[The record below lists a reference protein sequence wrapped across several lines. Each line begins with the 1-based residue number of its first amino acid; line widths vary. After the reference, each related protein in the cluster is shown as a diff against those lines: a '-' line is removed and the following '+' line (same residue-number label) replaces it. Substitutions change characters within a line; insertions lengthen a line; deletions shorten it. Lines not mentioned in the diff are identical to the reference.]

1 MFFATRAGEIDY
13 GNHRKD
19 EVMLARLGV
28 LGSGKGS
35 NFRAILGA
43 IERGELAAEIGVVI
57 ADVENA
63 EILELARA
71 RGVRA
76 EFVGPG
82 RFKSKME
89 PEAEER
95 VVDVLRASRVDW
107 VILAGYMRMVKAPL
121 LEAFGGRIVNIHPSL
136 LPAFPGLEAWKQA
149 LAAGVGETGC
159 TVHCVDAGMDTGKI
173 LGQQTVPIEA
183 TDTAESLHERIQVA
197 EHQLYPEVLRRLF
210 HAGEGGEG

>member
-1 MFFATRAGEIDY
+1 VE
-13 GNHRKD
+13 
-19 EVMLARLGV
+19 
-28 LGSGKGS
+28 
-35 NFRAILGA
+35 A

-76 EFVGPG
+76 EFVAPG
-82 RFKSKME
+82 RFKTKME

-149 LAAGVGETGC
+149 LAAGVEETGC
-159 TVHCVDAGMDTGKI
+159 TVHFVDAGMDTGKI
-173 LGQQTVPIEA
+173 LGQQTVSIAA
-183 TDTAESLHERIQVA
+183 TDTAESLHERIQEA

-210 HAGEGGEG
+210 HPREGGEG

>member
-1 MFFATRAGEIDY
+1 
-13 GNHRKD
+13 
-19 EVMLARLGV
+19 MLARLGV

-35 NFRAILGA
+35 NFRAIVEA
-43 IERGELAAEIGVVI
+43 IDRGELEAEIGVVI

-76 EFVGPG
+76 EFVAPG
-82 RFKSKME
+82 RFKTKME

-95 VVDVLRASRVDW
+95 LVDVLRAARVDW

-159 TVHCVDAGMDTGKI
+159 TVHLVDAGMDTGKI
-173 LGQQTVPIEA
+173 LGQRTVSIEA
-183 TDTAESLHERIQVA
+183 TDTAESLHERIQEA
-197 EHQLYPEVLRRLF
+197 EHQLYPEVLRRLL
-210 HAGEGGEG
+210 HPGEAGEG

>member
-1 MFFATRAGEIDY
+1 
-13 GNHRKD
+13 
-19 EVMLARLGV
+19 MLARLGV

-35 NFRAILGA
+35 NFRAIVEA
-43 IERGELAAEIGVVI
+43 IERGELEAEIGVVI

-76 EFVGPG
+76 EYVAPG
-82 RFKSKME
+82 RFKTKME

-95 VVDVLRASRVDW
+95 VVDVLRAARVDW
-107 VILAGYMRMVKAPL
+107 VILAGYIRMVKVPL
-121 LEAFGGRIVNIHPSL
+121 LEAFEGRIVNIHPSL

-149 LAAGVGETGC
+149 LAAGVEETGC
-159 TVHCVDAGMDTGKI
+159 TVHLVDAGMDTGKI
-173 LGQQTVPIEA
+173 LGQRAVPITA

-197 EHQLYPEVLRRLF
+197 EHQLYPEVLRRLL
-210 HAGEGGEG
+210 HPGEG